1 MIKQEQIIIF
11 LLIGFIVGLI
21 TGMIIQQVI
30 IVESISTVG
39 ESWEGVISNM
49 NIEIDLNETV
59 LVEETLKMFPE
70 EIKQNDN

>member
-70 EIKQNDN
+70 LNGEKEK

>member
-49 NIEIDLNETV
+49 NIEIELNETV